1 MVSPRLRPAVPLPT
15 SIDTTRLRRIFG
27 AQIATSLAAWVLPAL
42 LLPPTW
48 ITRLGIAD
56 AAVEHLVF
64 VRLWGAVSF
73 GVVAGQAFAWRTP
86 VRHPGTL
93 LVTIVADAMSAIV
106 IVSVGSG
113 GAFSGWSGVAAAYA
127 WGSAILLAGFAV
139 ALTTA
144 GQPLLRRLTEKP
156 RPGSVKIM

>member
-15 SIDTTRLRRIFG
+15 SIDTTRLRLVFAI
-27 AQIATSLAAWVLPAL
+27 QIVSSLGAWVLPAL
-42 LLPPTW
+42 LLPPAW
-48 ITRLGIAD
+48 ITRLGVPG

-64 VRLWGAVSF
+64 IRLWGATSF

-86 VRHPGTL
+86 ARHPGTL

-106 IVSVGSG
+106 IVSLGSG
-113 GAFSGWSGVAAAYA
+113 GAFASWSSVAAAYA
-127 WGSAILLAGFAV
+127 WGSALAFAGLAV

-144 GQPLLRRLTEKP
+144 GQPLLRRLKEKP
-156 RPGSVKIM
+156 RPGSVKIV